1 MTTINPFSAAESA
14 LFTTQQLLGVVSEN
28 VGNSQNQNF
37 TQLNATTSNPDP
49 QAQGFTKVT
58 VTRAVNQTLQSEVL
72 SQTTASGNAAYV
84 NQFYNQLDTL
94 TGSNTTSPVLSTA
107 VTQLATAFQAFQS
120 QPENQ
125 TAQNQVLSAA
135 QNLVQQVTTLTSG
148 ITSLQSQT
156 QAGVTSDVKTLNSAL
171 TQLQTLNT
179 QIVATRA
186 AGGSSVDE
194 ENQRDQL
201 IAQVA
206 KLVPIRQQQNNDG
219 TTYLYTPDGVTLLDQ
234 TASQFA
240 FDPSTSAPGQT
251 SVAGEP
257 TSGVLYLATDPN
269 NTAINGSFSG
279 GEIGAQLNILRADT
293 AAIQSTDPSM
303 APLAKLQ
310 QQLNAF
316 VDLFYVA
323 SPGTATAFQAAYNN
337 ASPTNT
343 NELASNLFVI
353 NTATPT
359 SPNDANNFVVNPAL
373 TSIVSPNTAI
383 QTIKQSAAAAVTAV
397 LGQSLTY
404 GGGTTNINATSG
416 TLSQIATIIASDQS
430 SRSSAAQ
437 TAATTA
443 GTNLSTAQTSY
454 QAQSGVNLD
463 QQLSLLVVLQNS
475 YNAAAK
481 IIGAVDKLQQTLFA
495 AV

>member
-1 MTTINPFSAAESA
+1 MSSINPLSAATSA
-14 LFTTQQLLGVVSEN
+14 LFATQQQLGVVAEN
-28 VGNSQNQNF
+28 VGNAQNTNY
-37 TQLNATTSNPDP
+37 TQRNATTSNPQP
-49 QAQGFTKVT
+49 QALGFVKVT
-58 VTRAVNQTLQSEVL
+58 VTRAVDQVLQNEVL
-72 SQTTASGNAAYV
+72 SQTTASGGATYV
-84 NQFYNQLDTL
+84 NQLYSQLNSL

-107 VTQLATAFQAFQS
+107 VSQLVTAFQNFQS

-125 TAQNQVLSAA
+125 TAQNQVLQAA
-135 QNLVQQVTTLTSG
+135 QNLVQQVQTLTTGIQALHTQTQSDVSGDVTTLNTTLTQ
-148 ITSLQSQT
+148 I
-156 QAGVTSDVKTLNSAL
+156 
-171 TQLQTLNT
+171 QTLNN

-186 AGGSSVDE
+186 SGGSSVDME
-194 ENQRDQL
+194 DQRDQL
-201 IAQVA
+201 IGQVA

-219 TTYLYTPDGVTLLDQ
+219 TTYLYTPDGVTLLDR

-240 FDPSTSAPGQT
+240 FDPSLSPPGQT
-251 SVAGEP
+251 PIAGQQA
-257 TSGVLYLATDPN
+257 SGALYLTTDPN
-269 NTAINGSFSG
+269 KTAVNASVAG
-279 GEIGAQLNILRADT
+279 GEIGAQLNILRGDT
-293 AAIQSTDPSM
+293 TAIQSTDPSM

-310 QQLNAF
+310 QQLNNFA
-316 VDLFYVA
+316 DLFYA
-323 SPGTATAFQAAYNN
+323 APPATPTAFQAAYNN

-373 TSIVSPNTAI
+373 TAVVSPNTAI
-383 QTIKQSAAAAVTAV
+383 QTIKQSAGTAVTAV
-397 LGQSLTY
+397 LGQSFAF
-404 GGGTTNINATSG
+404 GGGTTNITATTG

-437 TAATTA
+437 TSATTA
-443 GTNLSTAQTSY
+443 SANLSTAKTSY
-454 QAQSGVNLD
+454 QGQSGVNLD

-481 IIGAVDKLQQTLFA
+481 IIGAVDKLQQALFA